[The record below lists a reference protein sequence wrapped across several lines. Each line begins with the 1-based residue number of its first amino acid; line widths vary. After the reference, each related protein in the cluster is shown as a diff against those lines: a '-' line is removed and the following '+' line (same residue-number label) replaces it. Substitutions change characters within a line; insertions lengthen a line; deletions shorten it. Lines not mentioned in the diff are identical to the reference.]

1 MKGKQQPPEGEH
13 IKIIT
18 SNKKA
23 RFDYSIEESY
33 EAGIV
38 LLGTE
43 VKSVKNGK
51 INLSDSYADF
61 RDGELYLLNC
71 NISQYPYSHHENHEP
86 LRIRKLL
93 MTKKEMKRLS
103 GKVIEK
109 GFTLVPLKV
118 YLKRGYVKVEIGLA
132 KGKKAYDKRETIKK
146 RDQERDIKA
155 HMKHRL

>member
-1 MKGKQQPPEGEH
+1 MSKMPAETEN

-18 SNKKA
+18 QNKKA
-23 RFDYSIEESY
+23 RFNFTIEESF

-43 VKSVKNGK
+43 VKSIRNGK

-61 RDGELYLLNC
+61 RDRELYLINC

-86 LRIRKLL
+86 LRMRKLL
-93 MTKKEMKRLS
+93 MKKKEMKRLS
-103 GKVIEK
+103 GKVIER

-118 YLKRGYVKVEIGLA
+118 YLKRGFVKVEIGLA
-132 KGKKAYDKRETIKK
+132 KGKKAFDKRETIKK
-146 RDQERDIKA
+146 RDQERD
-155 HMKHRL
+155 MKSHLKGKF

>member
-1 MKGKQQPPEGEH
+1 MPAESENF
-13 IKIIT
+13 KIIT
-18 SNKKA
+18 QNKKA
-23 RFDYSIEESY
+23 RFNFTIDESY

-43 VKSVKNGK
+43 VKSIKNGK

-61 RDGELYLLNC
+61 RDGELFLLNC

-86 LRIRKLL
+86 LRMRKLL
-93 MTKKEMKRLS
+93 MRKKEMKRLS
-103 GKVIEK
+103 GKVIER

-118 YLKRGYVKVEIGLA
+118 YLKRGFVKIEIGLA

-146 RDQERDIKA
+146 RDQERDMKS
-155 HMKHRL
+155 HMKNRF